1 MDIYISLA
9 SSLGRDMEQMTAVA
23 SNISNS
29 ATPGFK
35 RWIQPQTDTTGINPK
50 NMVEGRDLSAGK
62 PVVTDAPLDVYLPEG
77 VYLATSDANQDLYV
91 RGGQLRVDHD
101 GQLVNEE
108 NIPIRIDGVSAP
120 LQNGIHLSPDGRVF
134 TLNGEE
140 IGRLS
145 LVKSSQAN
153 LIRPSLY
160 ALEQAQAIP
169 SGMAV
174 IQTGAYEG
182 SNVQITDEMVTIM
195 KTMRHLES
203 AQHILKHEDA
213 LNERLFSALAKF

>member
-1 MDIYISLA
+1 
-9 SSLGRDMEQMTAVA
+9 MEQMTAVA

-35 RWIQPQTDTTGINPK
+35 RWIQPQTDTSTINPS
-50 NMVEGRDLSAGK
+50 NLVDGRDLSAGK

-77 VYLATSDANQDLYV
+77 VYLATTHTSQDLYV
-91 RGGQLRVDHD
+91 RGGQLRVDRD
-101 GQLVNEE
+101 GRLVNEE
-108 NIPIRIDGVSAP
+108 NIPIRVEGASAP
-120 LQNGIHLSPDGRVF
+120 LESGMHLSADGRVF
-134 TLNGEE
+134 KLNGEE

-153 LIRPSLY
+153 LISPGVY
-160 ALEQAQAIP
+160 TLEQIHAIP
-169 SGMAV
+169 SGVAV
-174 IQTGAYEG
+174 IETGAYEG

>member
-1 MDIYISLA
+1 
-9 SSLGRDMEQMTAVA
+9 MEQMTAVA

-35 RWIQPQTDTTGINPK
+35 RWIQPHTDISGISPK
-50 NMVEGRDLSAGK
+50 NLVDSRDLSAGK

-77 VYLATSDANQDLYV
+77 VYLATTHANQELYV
-91 RGGQLRVDHD
+91 RGGQLRVDRE
-101 GQLVNEE
+101 GQLVTEE
-108 NIPIRIDGVSAP
+108 NIPVRVEGASAP
-120 LQNGIHLSPDGRVF
+120 LENGIHLSADGRIF
-134 TLNGEE
+134 KLNGEE

-153 LIRPSLY
+153 LISPNLY
-160 ALEQAQAIP
+160 KLEQAQIIP
-169 SGMAV
+169 AGVSV
-174 IQTGAYEG
+174 IETGAYEG
-182 SNVQITDEMVTIM
+182 SNVQVTDEMVTIM

-213 LNERLFSALAKF
+213 LNERLFSTLAKF